1 VGGRLGRRLAECQ
14 ACLELAAEYGM
25 RLHGTVFSHSIRA
38 VIAVHRGGLTDA
50 EQAVAAGQQEL
61 AATGLQL
68 GSDYLLWA
76 DALVQQVRGQPD
88 ASLATLV
95 QAWGL
100 CTSQGL
106 VSTLPLL
113 SAGLVR
119 LASATGD
126 RLRAEQ
132 ATTAIEE
139 LAARNPGV
147 ATLSGVALRRRGC

>member
-1 VGGRLGRRLAECQ
+1 VPPGTTRR
-14 ACLELAAEYGM
+14 
-25 RLHGTVFSHSIRA
+25 
-38 VIAVHRGGLTDA
+38 RGGLTDA

-61 AATGLQL
+61 AATGPQL

-76 DALVQQVRGQPD
+76 DALVQQARGQPD

-147 ATLSGVALRRRGC
+147 ATLSGVALRCRGLLTDDPAVLVRAVDA

>member
-1 VGGRLGRRLAECQ
+1 VDRRLGRRLAECQ

-38 VIAVHRGGLTDA
+38 VIAVHRGDLTDA

-61 AATGLQL
+61 AATGPQL

-76 DALVQQVRGQPD
+76 DALVQQARGQPD

-100 CTSQGL
+100 CTSQ
-106 VSTLPLL
+106 
-113 SAGLVR
+113 A
-119 LASATGD
+119 
-126 RLRAEQ
+126 
-132 ATTAIEE
+132 
-139 LAARNPGV
+139 
-147 ATLSGVALRRRGC
+147 